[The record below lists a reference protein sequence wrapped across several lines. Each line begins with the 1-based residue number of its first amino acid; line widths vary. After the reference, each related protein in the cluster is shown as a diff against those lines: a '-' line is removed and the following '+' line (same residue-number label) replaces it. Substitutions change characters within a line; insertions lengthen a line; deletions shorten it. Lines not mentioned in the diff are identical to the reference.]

1 MDTDILG
8 AVRSWAKV
16 GELEGREYLV
26 KTAGRKEEEGRGY
39 ISSNFQHFKR
49 HFTPQVSCTK
59 MLFAFWG
66 GVTRFNNDSS
76 GRRWGKWMEG
86 SGP

>member
-8 AVRSWAKV
+8 AVRSWTKV

-26 KTAGRKEEEGRGY
+26 KTAGRKEEGRGY

-49 HFTPQVSCTK
+49 HFIPQVSGAVLCK
-59 MLFAFWG
+59 MLFAF
-66 GVTRFNNDSS
+66 
-76 GRRWGKWMEG
+76 RRRDEI
-86 SGP
+86 